1 MQANEL
7 ARATDCHPESLHRLL
22 RALVALEICIEQGDG
37 AFALGKSGPLLRTDN
52 ADSLQSRLLWFGRYQ
67 WAVWSQ
73 LLQTVRTGESAR
85 KRMTGNDGFGLLDRD
100 PSAASTF
107 NLAQVQRT
115 RLVAK
120 EVARHYSF
128 SGVRTIVDVG
138 GGHGVLLEAV
148 LRANP
153 GVRGVLFDRPHAIA
167 GARALVE
174 QAGVADCCEL
184 IPGDFFESLP
194 AGADV
199 YLLKNIIHDWDD
211 DRAAR
216 ILRNCHDAM
225 ADGGC
230 ILLVELVLPDRLD
243 GSASHRAIVHDDLAM
258 MLGPG
263 GKERTEHEFREL
275 LMCSGF
281 SLIGVRSIGIGYSIL
296 EARKA
301 PACNRDQSSDWVHV
315 VCHSGSS
322 ESRQCSRSETASA
335 EYDKPEIGGD
345 AFPLY
350 NRGGASVMA
359 IAWLALFVIAIV
371 NTLAFFNE
379 PDGGDDGSVRVTSRP
394 LK

>member
-1 MQANEL
+1 MGSLEPVAP
-7 ARATDCHPESLHRLL
+7 DCPDR
-22 RALVALEICIEQGDG
+22 
-37 AFALGKSGPLLRTDN
+37 
-52 ADSLQSRLLWFGRYQ
+52 
-67 WAVWSQ
+67 
-73 LLQTVRTGESAR
+73 R
-85 KRMTGNDGFGLLDRD
+85 KREEAHDRERWVLLDRD

-107 NLAQVQRT
+107 NMAQVQRT

-153 GVRGVLFDRPHAIA
+153 SVRGVLFDRPHAIA

-211 DRAAR
+211 ERAAR
-216 ILRNCHDAM
+216 ILHNCHDAM
-225 ADGGC
+225 PDC
-230 ILLVELVLPDRLD
+230 SRLLLVELVLPARLD
-243 GSASHRAIVHDDLAM
+243 ASASHRAIVHDDLAM

-263 GKERTEHEFREL
+263 GKERNEHEFREL
-275 LMCSGF
+275 LRCSGF
-281 SLIGVRSIGIGYSIL
+281 ALASVKPIGLGYSIL

-301 PACNRDQSSDWVHV
+301 P
-315 VCHSGSS
+315 
-322 ESRQCSRSETASA
+322 
-335 EYDKPEIGGD
+335 
-345 AFPLY
+345 
-350 NRGGASVMA
+350 
-359 IAWLALFVIAIV
+359 
-371 NTLAFFNE
+371 
-379 PDGGDDGSVRVTSRP
+379 
-394 LK
+394 